1 MVDLLRA
8 DSERTL
14 ADVDHRMR
22 HALRAAAQAAG
33 SKARMLMENA
43 LGRPALRDGGCGAQ
57 AYFGGE
63 IDTVLELV
71 RPLVI
76 QLNAGMPGFNE
87 WLDRTGYGDDV
98 DMIRALLAWCEHD
111 PAVKHVAA
119 RLQHGLSKLN

>member
-14 ADVDHRMR
+14 ADVDQRMR
-22 HALRAAAQAAG
+22 HALRAAAQTAG
-33 SKARMLMENA
+33 FKARMLMERV
-43 LGRPALRDGGCGAQ
+43 LGREAMRDDGREAKR
-57 AYFGGE
+57 YFGDE
-63 IDTVLELV
+63 TDTVLELV

-98 DMIRALLAWCEHD
+98 DMIRALLCWCEHD
-111 PAVKHVAA
+111 PAVAEVAA
-119 RLQHGLSKLN
+119 RLQHGIAKLN